1 VAAGVLAWLAAAG
14 AATVVATTAVNAI
27 GSGIVG
33 AGARPLSQSEVA
45 ARLAASTPTPT
56 ITTSPNTTTPAT
68 STTAAPSTPPTGT
81 TSPPAGTGPA
91 RSLVSAGGTV
101 IARCVPGGVA
111 VLSAVPAQGY
121 QLDSTSNEVDDH
133 PSVRFRAGEAE
144 VEVRLRC
151 VDDIPQPEI
160 RIKDR

>member
-1 VAAGVLAWLAAAG
+1 MALGVLAWLAAAA

-27 GSGIVG
+27 SSGIVG

-45 ARLAASTPTPT
+45 ARLAASTPTTPPV
-56 ITTSPNTTTPAT
+56 TT
-68 STTAAPSTPPTGT
+68 PTGT
-81 TSPPAGTGPA
+81 TPTTVPSTTPGSPPTDTGTGPTK
-91 RSLVSAGGTV
+91 SVLSAGGTV

-121 QLDSTSNEVDDH
+121 RLDSTSTEVDDH
-133 PSVRFRAGEAE
+133 PSVKFRADQAE

-151 VDDIPQPEI
+151 VDGVPQPEI
-160 RIKDR
+160 RTKDR

>member
-1 VAAGVLAWLAAAG
+1 MAAGVLAWLAAAA

-45 ARLAASTPTPT
+45 ARLAASTPTAP
-56 ITTSPNTTTPAT
+56 TTPAT
-68 STTAAPSTPPTGT
+68 APPTTVSTQPTGT
-81 TSPPAGTGPA
+81 TTPPADAATGP
-91 RSLVSAGGTV
+91 SKSVVSPGGTV

-111 VLSAVPAQGY
+111 VLSAIPAQGY
-121 QLDSTSNEVDDH
+121 QLDSRPDEVDDH
-133 PSVRFRAGEAE
+133 PSVKFRAAETE

-151 VDDIPQPEI
+151 LDGSPQPEI
-160 RIKDR
+160 RTKD